1 MVLYVGSL
9 RERRVKILMP
19 NPKSREAYGACDPK
33 ADPNKPLKW
42 TTASRWLAGVVLV
55 WAASTLT
62 FFLAAPFSPSLPP
75 IAQGALLNLLSI
87 YLPVFSLAVCL
98 LLFLTRKRAA
108 IDWQH
113 NFSLDQITAVKESV
127 MVFGY
132 LLITQL
138 VLGVWGHA
146 GLHFPGPDMY
156 DPLLH
161 DLRGVAI
168 WVALYVAT
176 YIVVPVAW
184 LSFRAFDWL
193 GLLKSLRWKRDL
205 WIIAAYW
212 ALDFFGPIVAGAN
225 FLGLDSWVY
234 GLGISGGIIVNTL
247 GAGLPVVILMHII
260 LIPRLA
266 IIFNSKFT
274 VIAIA
279 GLFYAIF
286 SLFDPGVDYSN
297 GQQALLS
304 VTYIV
309 MTQMLVGM
317 GKAAFTV
324 VTGNPFIHF
333 ITLHV
338 LSARIPLDTEMY
350 GEIFNAQ

>member
-1 MVLYVGSL
+1 
-9 RERRVKILMP
+9 MP
-19 NPKSREAYGACDPK
+19 SPRSRKDDGAGDLKTGPNQSRKWNNP
-33 ADPNKPLKW
+33 LQW
-42 TTASRWLAGVVLV
+42 MAGVVLI
-55 WAASTLT
+55 WTASTLT
-62 FFLAAPFSPSLPP
+62 FFLAAASSPSLPP
-75 IAQGALLNLLSI
+75 IAHGALLNLLTL
-87 YLPVFSLAVCL
+87 YLPVFSLVVCL
-98 LLFLTRKRAA
+98 LLFLTRKRGA
-108 IDWQH
+108 IDWRH
-113 NFSLDQITAVKESV
+113 NFSLDQMTAVKESV

-138 VLGVWGHA
+138 LLGVWGHA

-176 YIVVPVAW
+176 YIAMPVAW
-184 LSFRAFDWL
+184 LSYRSFDWL
-193 GLLKSLRWKRDL
+193 GLLNSLRWKRDL
-205 WIIAAYW
+205 WIIGVYW
-212 ALDFFGPIVAGAN
+212 ALDFFGPIVFGAP
-225 FLGLDSWVY
+225 FFGLDPWLY
-234 GLGISGGIIVNTL
+234 ALGIPGGIVVNTL

-260 LIPRLA
+260 LIPRLTV
-266 IIFNSKFT
+266 IFNSKFT

-304 VTYIV
+304 VAYIV
-309 MTQMLVGM
+309 MTQTLVGM

-338 LSARIPLDTEMY
+338 LSARVPLDTAMY
-350 GEIFNAQ
+350 GEIFSGQ